1 MPQKLFP
8 HLTLALCACLA
19 MAPMAQARS
28 STEIAADF
36 AAGVA
41 AYDAGDYQKAFKV
54 WWELRFEDLA
64 AMRNLGMMLRKGMG
78 TEKDAKK
85 AEEIYLRAA
94 DVGMPTAQAD
104 LADMYLKG
112 ELGEPDMA
120 AALPLLARAAAANH
134 PGAQYQLGEFY
145 ETGAPPLVPQD
156 IEKARE
162 LYAAAARSGMP
173 EAIARSQFLGPPI
186 AQPAAGA
193 ANNAPVTDMPVATA
207 PVAKPPVPD
216 ASVPAVPAT
225 PSAPPSVRG
234 PVRFR

>member
-8 HLTLALCACLA
+8 RLTLALCACLA

-28 STEIAADF
+28 SAEIAADF
-36 AAGVA
+36 ATGVA
-41 AYDAGDYQKAFKV
+41 AYDAGDFEKAFKV

-64 AMRNLGMMLRKGMG
+64 AMRNLGMMLRKGIG
-78 TEKDAKK
+78 TQKDPKK

-94 DVGMPTAQAD
+94 EVGLPTAQAD

-112 ELGEPDMA
+112 DLGDPDLS

-145 ETGAPPLVPQD
+145 ESGAPPLVPQNL
-156 IEKARE
+156 EKARE

-173 EAIARSQFLGPPI
+173 EAIARSQFLGPP
-186 AQPAAGA
+186 AASV
-193 ANNAPVTDMPVATA
+193 APVTPPAEAPNGANAAAPNPATVAPA
-207 PVAKPPVPD
+207 PPD
-216 ASVPAVPAT
+216 ASAP
-225 PSAPPSVRG
+225 PPSVRG
-234 PVRFR
+234 PVHFR